1 MQHLAELAVEGGN
14 VYSYLN
20 TKKTHQNKRNSAQ
33 RALLLYIC
41 KYCSKKKK
49 KIASHALQTLVNLA

>member
-14 VYSYLN
+14 VYPYLN
-20 TKKTHQNKRNSAQ
+20 TKKTPKQEKQ
-33 RALLLYIC
+33 
-41 KYCSKKKK
+41 CSKGSSPSHLQILLQNKK